1 MAPAVEISLIKIRN
15 KNIETRN
22 KSEIQIFK
30 FPKECLWT
38 EILLFWIYNFGYLKL
53 FRPPA
58 ICRAGISCFGFRY
71 LHVIRSIALLK

>member
-1 MAPAVEISLIKIRN
+1 MALAVEISLIKIRN

-22 KSEIQIFK
+22 KSEIQILK
-30 FPKECLWT
+30 FPKQCLWT

-53 FRPPA
+53 FR
-58 ICRAGISCFGFRY
+58 ISCFGFRY